1 MLRVQNNCLKAI
13 FVDPIYKKWWRRRL
27 NLIKLPSHRFP
38 SNPAKHSHQPFTH
51 SPREPHC
58 WFDSQSKIVIL
69 KEIFWIQQNMFYY
82 AEGKGILKSL
92 PRHWG
97 PKVSAGQV
105 HTPYPC
111 CDKVHCAFPS
121 HWSVSPNSLH
131 SPVKYWIYLF

>member
-1 MLRVQNNCLKAI
+1 MMTAAPEFN
-13 FVDPIYKKWWRRRL
+13 
-27 NLIKLPSHRFP
+27 KLPSHRFP
-38 SNPAKHSHQPFTH
+38 SNPAKHSHLPFTH

-69 KEIFWIQQNMFYY
+69 KEIFWIQQNMFYC

-105 HTPYPC
+105 HTPYSAVIRC
-111 CDKVHCAFPS
+111 TFPS
-121 HWSVSPNSLH
+121 HWSFLPIRYTHLLNIES
-131 SPVKYWIYLF
+131 IYSKNKINMYYLA